1 MKTFLTLLIFAIAG
15 TAGFCQPVQSSCE
28 APDSIK
34 ALYEFDAKV
43 LTVRE
48 MQTVIPDVI
57 EIPQN
62 TIDYYLRM
70 LLAVYNAT
78 SLPARDSVVICM
90 PIHVF
95 PEFTLQDI
103 LCGVDTTES
112 WIANFLNGVS
122 PTGNA
127 QADDLIDTWHLSPGN
142 FLPSIGVLNV
152 KSEFDL
158 NIPPLAA
165 KFAQLPGVSYAEPNY
180 YGGDGNDIVATPTP
194 IENYNLLYTNGWG
207 DCWSGCLSEHTWHF
221 SVNPLDC
228 TVAFVE
234 SYGDPVD
241 FPCEL
246 TNTAEPGILEKF
258 EVPAF
263 TPGQVIQVTL
273 RLKKQSEAELHLLD
287 AQGKLIKKQAILI
300 PAQTE
305 YRTEFSVNGFPS
317 GTYFLA
323 LRLRNGVFTR
333 KIAVQH

>member
-1 MKTFLTLLIFAIAG
+1 MKALFTSLMFAIAG
-15 TAGFCQPVQSSCE
+15 AAGFCQPVQSSCE

-34 ALYEFDAKV
+34 TLYEFDAKV
-43 LTVRE
+43 LAVRE
-48 MQTVIPDVI
+48 MQFYAPGVI
-57 EIPQN
+57 EINQN
-62 TIDYYLRM
+62 RIDNFLKM

-78 SLPARDSVVICM
+78 SLPARDSVVKCK

-95 PEFTLQDI
+95 PEFDLKSI
-103 LCGVDTTES
+103 NLGVNSAES

-127 QADDLIDTWHLSPGN
+127 QADELIDTYHLSPGTY
-142 FLPSIGVLNV
+142 LPSIGFLNV

-158 NIPPLAA
+158 NMPALAA
-165 KFAQLPGVSYAEPNY
+165 KFTQLPGVNYAEPNY
-180 YGGDGNDIVATPTP
+180 TVSDGSNIVSAPTP
-194 IENYNLLYTNGWG
+194 IENYEFFYAYRWG
-207 DCWSGCLSEHTWHF
+207 DCPSGCLSQHTWHF
-221 SVNPLDC
+221 SVNPIGC

-246 TNTAEPGILEKF
+246 TNTSEAGLLQKF
-258 EVPAF
+258 DVTAF
-263 TPGQVIQVTL
+263 TAGQVIQVIL
-273 RLKKQSEAELHLLD
+273 ELKQHSVAELNLLD
-287 AQGKLIKKQAILI
+287 ASGKLVKKKSVSV

-323 LRLRNGVFTR
+323 LHLRNGVFTR